1 MANKKP
7 KENPWFSCDNIPRTS
22 NLATSPW
29 AMALRVISGLK
40 DVGATETRCPECSWD
55 VLGMFLGCLPNVCQ
69 MFAKCLRLSWCL
81 LGQLSMIQQE
91 LPALACEVA
100 RLYRCVLFE
109 VRDPDGLNHVK
120 PRGAK
125 SFFEMNGER
134 DRRRS
139 FWKRSTLLSL
149 HLRVLNSPKRLSP
162 SKNHGAA

>member
-1 MANKKP
+1 
-7 KENPWFSCDNIPRTS
+7 
-22 NLATSPW
+22 
-29 AMALRVISGLK
+29 
-40 DVGATETRCPECSWD
+40 
-55 VLGMFLGCLPNVCQ
+55 MFLGCSWDVCQ

-81 LGQLSMIQQE
+81 LGQLSMIQE
-91 LPALACEVA
+91 LPAVA
-100 RLYRCVLFE
+100 RWRGCIDVCFSRCE
-109 VRDPDGLNHVK
+109 TQMVK

-162 SKNHGAA
+162 SKNHGAPEVYWNCPKFTPNRKILTPIFQHHFPKINLFFPGLQS